1 MMADK
6 DGGYTRPLERGVR
19 AERSIPPYH
28 RTHLKSSL
36 FWGRAARFSTL
47 TPSPLSER
55 LN

>member
-1 MMADK
+1 MMADE